1 MSCTVEQELTAY
13 LDGELA
19 PLQTKQVESHLHGC
33 RSCRATEGLLRR
45 TLSQL
50 STLPTF
56 EPSAAIRRAVLA
68 QIEREPA
75 GPLAQIR
82 RLLRPQLL
90 APSMG
95 LVAAAALAF
104 VWLKEHRLEPIE
116 PGLYE
121 LAANFEV
128 AEDYEV
134 LGVSSLDDLEVVQ
147 HLHELEVPR

>member
-1 MSCTVEQELTAY
+1 MSCTVELELTAY

-19 PLQTKQVESHLHGC
+19 PFQAKQVENHLTTC

-50 STLPTF
+50 SHLPSF

-68 QIEREPA
+68 QIEREPS
-75 GPLAQIR
+75 GLRTQIH
-82 RLLRPQLL
+82 RLFRPQLL

-95 LVAAAALAF
+95 LIAAAALALIW
-104 VWLKEHRLEPIE
+104 VKERRPEIAE
-116 PGLYE
+116 PGMYE
-121 LAANFEV
+121 LAANLEV

-134 LGVSSLDDLEVVQ
+134 LGVSSVDDLEVVQ
-147 HLHELEVPR
+147 HLHELEVQR

>member
-1 MSCTVEQELTAY
+1 MSCTVELELTAY

-19 PLQTKQVESHLHGC
+19 PFQAKQVENHLTTC

-50 STLPTF
+50 SHLPSF

-68 QIEREPA
+68 QIEREPS
-75 GPLAQIR
+75 GLRTQIH
-82 RLLRPQLL
+82 RLFRPQLI

-104 VWLKEHRLEPIE
+104 IWVKERRQEIAE
-116 PGLYE
+116 PGMYE
-121 LAANFEV
+121 LAANLEV

-134 LGVSSLDDLEVVQ
+134 LGVSSVDDLEVVQ
-147 HLHELEVPR
+147 HLHELEVQR